1 MGFFFRKS
9 IGFGPFRLNL
19 SKSGFG
25 VSTGIKGARIWTGPR
40 GTYVQVGREGFYY
53 RQKIGDI
60 NPHASA
66 NNSIRTEKPSPN
78 DWHNN
83 SVELP
88 HGKLLEAIKPVP
100 ANPTPLLIHIG
111 FVLSTIASIIWIAS
125 DALNDPNQNPETLV
139 RASWLLF
146 TVPPVIWSI
155 GSGIHYMAKSKCG
168 SPLPFPLYYCLDDQK
183 SSRFSGIKNALEAL
197 R

>member
-53 RQKIGDI
+53 RQKLGDSGKTSRTS
-60 NPHASA
+60 ASPA
-66 NNSIRTEKPSPN
+66 QPSPSN
-78 DWHNN
+78 WHGN

-88 HGKLLEAIKPVP
+88 HGKIIEAIKPQP
-100 ANPTPLLIHIG
+100 ESSAILLIH
-111 FVLSTIASIIWIAS
+111 VVYLLS
-125 DALNDPNQNPETLV
+125 
-139 RASWLLF
+139 
-146 TVPPVIWSI
+146 
-155 GSGIHYMAKSKCG
+155 
-168 SPLPFPLYYCLDDQK
+168 
-183 SSRFSGIKNALEAL
+183 
-197 R
+197 